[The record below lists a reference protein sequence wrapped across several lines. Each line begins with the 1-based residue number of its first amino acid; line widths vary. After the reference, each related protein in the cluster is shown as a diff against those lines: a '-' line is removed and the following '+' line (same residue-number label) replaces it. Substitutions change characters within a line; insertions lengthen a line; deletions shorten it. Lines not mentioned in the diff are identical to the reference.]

1 MISQIPDGNEGF
13 DQLGCVGK
21 ILRGSAVEV
30 EDGCNR
36 FVVLVTVYPRAQV
49 CPKDAAEHP

>member
-1 MISQIPDGNEGF
+1 MISQIPGGNEGF
-13 DQLGCVGK
+13 DQLVCDGK

-30 EDGCNR
+30 EDGSNR
-36 FVVLVTVYPRAQV
+36 FVAQVTVYPRAQV